1 MATSINPQ
9 YPSNTTDAWLP
20 DTLVGGSPEN
30 IVTDGTMTL
39 IAGQNLSRGAL
50 LGKITGSGKLTLS
63 LSAAGDG
70 SQNPYAIL
78 AENCNAVTD
87 SICAVYLAGEF
98 DPNVMTFGTGQTAA
112 LTKDALRVLGIFLKT
127 FVSR

>member
-9 YPSNTTDAWLP
+9 YPSNTSDSWLP
-20 DTLVGGSPEN
+20 DTLVGGSPEQL
-30 IVTDGTMTL
+30 VTDGTLTL

-50 LGKITGSGKLTLS
+50 LGKITASGKLTLS
-63 LSAAGDG
+63 LNASSDG

-78 AENCNAVTD
+78 AENCNAVAD

-98 DPNVMTFGTGQTAA
+98 DQGQVIFGTGQTIAN
-112 LTKDALRVLGIFLKT
+112 TKDALRVLGIFLKT